1 MQPLF
6 RCRLRPAVAALA
18 APAGPT
24 SAVTMEGAGIAGR
37 LVVEASPSVVVV
49 RLVAEAAVRAQ
60 VGLEADVPMTTE
72 DLALVAPAALAEGVR
87 ETLEAEVAPMAQ
99 TEEET
104 PLMKVTTTGEGVVAA
119 APN

>member
-1 MQPLF
+1 MRQ
-6 RCRLRPAVAALA
+6 AVAVLVV
-18 APAGPT
+18 PADQT
-24 SAVTMEGAGIAGR
+24 STATMEGAGIAGR

-60 VGLEADVPMTTE
+60 VGLEADVQMTTE
-72 DLALVAPAALAEGVR
+72 DLALVAPVALAEGVR
-87 ETLEAEVAPMAQ
+87 ETLEAEVAPMAR

-104 PLMKVTTTGEGVVAA
+104 PLMKVTTTGEGVVAP